1 MFLIYKN
8 IKTDSRNLPSILMD
22 LIFLIIVMIFYFE
35 WDRIL
40 SIYVN
45 IGNNLV
51 DKNLDNL
58 LLSFINKK

>member
-8 IKTDSRNLPSILMD
+8 IKTDSILPSILMD

-58 LLSFINKK
+58 SLSFINKK